1 MGRKRLGI
9 DPELERMCD
18 EAGVIWEL
26 AHKKKKKHV
35 ALVVDGRQVLVLPVG
50 HAATSNPGRAR
61 DNARCCLKRHLRSLV
76 PQ

>member
-18 EAGVIWEL
+18 EAGVGWSLE
-26 AHKKKKKHV
+26 HRKKHV

-61 DNARCCLKRHLRSLV
+61 DNARCCLKRHLRSLA